1 MADIFASDTDGYIT
15 SGYQASWDAARDA
28 TSGQTPVTGG
38 NAGTFIGTSRSSTR
52 GGGNNYIITRAFMW
66 FDTSGISGNVSAATI
81 SIRGWGSSTACT
93 PIIMKS
99 TAFGGDGGTALA
111 SGDFDSF
118 SSTEYG
124 SFVGQGTWDTSD
136 YNDMP
141 STSDLRADM
150 QNNDIVIF
158 CIMDYGNDERDVAL
172 TSNATNATH
181 AYYANTTGTDYDPK
195 ITYTEDAASGYTHNV
210 MGVAAGNIGKVL
222 NVATANIGKV
232 IGV

>member
-1 MADIFASDTDGYIT
+1 MADIFASDTDGYMS
-15 SGYQASWDAARDA
+15 SGFLSSWAAARDA
-28 TSGQTPVTGG
+28 TSGTTPNTALT
-38 NAGTFIGTSRSSTR
+38 AGTFIGTFRGNTR
-52 GGGNNYIITRAFMW
+52 GGGNIYNISRAFMW

-81 SIRGWGSSTACT
+81 SIRGWGSSGDCT

-111 SGDFDSF
+111 ATDFDSF

-124 SFVGQGTWDTSD
+124 SFVGQGAWDSSD
-136 YNDMP
+136 YNDML

-158 CIMDYGNDERDVAL
+158 CIMDYGNDSRDQAL
-172 TSNATNATH
+172 TSNANNSTT
-181 AYYANTTGTDYDPK
+181 AYYANYTGTDYDPK
-195 ITYTEDAASGYTHNV
+195 ITYTEDASGYTHDV
-210 MGVAAGNIGKVL
+210 IGVAASSVGKVVG
-222 NVATANIGKV
+222 VATADIGEI